1 MSEILIT
8 PEGYE
13 RLRRELEELKT
24 VKRRE
29 VVERIKA
36 ARALGDLSENFDYQD
51 AKRQQA
57 FLEGRIKDL
66 ETVLSRAKVVPRPDN
81 AGEVIHLGSKVTLH
95 DLETNKER
103 TIALVGSFE
112 ADPLQDLISILSPLG
127 EALLGKSAGEEV
139 VVNTPKGVV
148 RYRIVRIE

>member
-13 RLRRELEELKT
+13 RLKRELDELKT

-29 VVERIKA
+29 IVERIKA

-57 FLEGRIKDL
+57 FLEGRIRDL

-81 AGEVIHLGSKVTLH
+81 AGEVVHLGSKVTLL
-95 DLETNKER
+95 DLDTNKER
-103 TIALVGSFE
+103 TITVVGSFE
-112 ADPLQDLISILSPLG
+112 ADPLQDLISVLSPLG
-127 EALLGKSAGEEV
+127 EAVLGKTVGEEV
-139 VVNTPKGVV
+139 VVNTPKGIV

>member
-13 RLRRELEELKT
+13 RLKRELEELKT

-29 VVERIKA
+29 IVERIKA

-57 FLEGRIKDL
+57 FLEGRIRDL

-81 AGEVIHLGSKVTLH
+81 ASEVVHLGSKVTLL
-95 DLETNKER
+95 DLDTNKER
-103 TIALVGSFE
+103 TITVVGSFE
-112 ADPLQDLISILSPLG
+112 ADPLQDLISVLSPLG
-127 EALLGKSAGEEV
+127 EAVLGKTVGEEV
-139 VVNTPKGVV
+139 VVNTPKGIV

>member
-8 PEGYE
+8 PDGYE
-13 RLRRELEELKT
+13 RLKRELEELKT

-66 ETVLSRAKVVPRPDN
+66 ETVLSRAKVVHRPDN
-81 AGEVIHLGSKVTLH
+81 AGEVVHLGSKVTLH
-95 DLETNKER
+95 DLATNKER
-103 TIALVGSFE
+103 TITLVGSFE

-127 EALLGKSAGEEV
+127 EAVLGKTVGEEV
-139 VVNTPKGVV
+139 AVNTPKGVM

>member
-29 VVERIKA
+29 IVERIKA

-57 FLEGRIKDL
+57 FLEGRIRDL

-81 AGEVIHLGSKVTLH
+81 AGEVVHLGSKVTLL
-95 DLETNKER
+95 DLDTNKER
-103 TIALVGSFE
+103 TITVVGSFE
-112 ADPLQDLISILSPLG
+112 ADPLQDLISVLSPLG
-127 EALLGKSAGEEV
+127 EAILGKTVGEEV
-139 VVNTPKGVV
+139 VVNTPKGIV

>member
-8 PEGYE
+8 PEGYA
-13 RLRRELEELKT
+13 RLKKELEELKT

-29 VVERIKA
+29 IAERIRQ

-57 FLEGRIKDL
+57 MLEGRIKDL
-66 ETVLSRAKVVPRPDN
+66 ETVLSRAKVVERSN
-81 AGEVIHLGSKVTLH
+81 HSSEIAELGSLVTLVEEGS
-95 DLETNKER
+95 DRER
-103 TIALVGSFE
+103 TVQLVGSFE
-112 ADPLQDLISILSPLG
+112 ADPLQDRISILSPLG
-127 EALLGKSAGEEV
+127 EALIGRTPGEQV
-139 VVNTPKGVV
+139 TVQTPKGTV